1 MPRFRG
7 ILVFQATDNPL
18 DKNIVNH
25 DEVEA
30 IFLTSVAGKN

>member
-7 ILVFQATDNPL
+7 ILVFQAT